1 MTKPHPTQAIEIT
14 RFHLTQGLTIGDFIR
29 ANADVDPWLS
39 RQPGFVSRHIAQD
52 ADGEVIDILVW
63 QSAAQGRAAA
73 RRLMSEL
80 ADSPVHDTIDQ
91 GTVSWTVAPVFHR
104 LDARIAQA
112 G

>member
-14 RFHLTQGLTIGDFIR
+14 RFHLAEGLTIGDFIR

-39 RQPGFVSRHIAQD
+39 RQPGFVSRRIAQD
-52 ADGEVIDILVW
+52 ADGEVIDMLVW
-63 QSAAQGRAAA
+63 ESAAQGRAAA
-73 RRLMSEL
+73 HRLMSEL
-80 ADSPVHDTIDQ
+80 ADSPVHDAIDQ

-104 LDARIAQA
+104 LDAKTVQA